1 MAFAKEWLR
10 HIFFRAAIINNCFD
24 KPHCITQVTKMLQD
38 KTISSLAE
46 LKVNCKQP
54 AYSKPK
60 VNKISEQTS
69 EVRIKE

>member
-24 KPHCITQVTKMLQD
+24 KPHSITQVTKMLQD

-54 AYSKPK
+54 AYSKLK
-60 VNKISEQTS
+60 VNKITEQTS